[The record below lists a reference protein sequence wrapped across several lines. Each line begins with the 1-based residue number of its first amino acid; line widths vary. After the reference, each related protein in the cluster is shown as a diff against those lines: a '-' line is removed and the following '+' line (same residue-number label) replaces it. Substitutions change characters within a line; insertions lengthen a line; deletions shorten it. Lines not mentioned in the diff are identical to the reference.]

1 MGDSLIVM
9 PWETNDPVEFDRK
22 NELWTPLLQEAPAL
36 IKESSRIQGSDR
48 SQAWR
53 PIRPP

>member
-22 NELWTPLLQEAPAL
+22 SELWTPLLQEAPAL